1 MHVNIHICNT
11 SNELNSMIKIKF
23 LLVALLAVSVQLTA
37 QVNVKDSVIKAPFVN
52 ISFGGYLPGADYA
65 ERFGNFWSL
74 GLGFNYKTK
83 TNWVYAFDYNFVY
96 SDKIKEDSILRFVD
110 TEFRQLVDVAGQ
122 YAELYQYHRGHNFQ
136 FKVGKL
142 IPTKAINPNSGFLVS
157 VGTGYMQ
164 HKVKYAATG
173 NEIPHLSKEYRKG
186 YDRLTAGL
194 LLSESVL
201 FQFFSDNR
209 LVNFSAGFEFG
220 QGFTRSLR
228 SYDFDLQSS
237 NQGQRV
243 DLYYGFKINWV
254 LPLYKKMAQEFYF
267 Y

>member
-1 MHVNIHICNT
+1 MT
-11 SNELNSMIKIKF
+11 KIKF
-23 LLVALLAVSVQLTA
+23 LLLAFGFLALQLTA

-52 ISFGGYLPGADYA
+52 ISFGGYIPGGDYA

-74 GLGFNYKTK
+74 GTSFNFKAK
-83 TNWVYAFDYNFVY
+83 TNWVYSFDYNFVY

-110 TEFRQLVDVAGQ
+110 TDLRQVIDVAGQ

-136 FKVGKL
+136 LKVGKL
-142 IPTKAINPNSGFLVS
+142 FPIKSINPNTGILVS

-164 HKVKYAATG
+164 HKVKFAATG

-194 LLSESVL
+194 LLSESAL

-209 LVNFSAGFEFG
+209 LINFSAGFEFG

-228 SYDFDLQSS
+228 SFDFDTQAA
-237 NQGQRV
+237 NQTQRV
-243 DLYYGFKINWV
+243 DLYYGFKINWT
-254 LPLYKKMAQEFYF
+254 LPLYKKMAREFYF